1 MSTYSIVADQSALT
15 AALALCRG
23 DYQRNLLRGVES
35 LSGSTLK
42 GKARNWGGRYAEA
55 RRNILARMTGAGIA
69 WCERKGD
76 HGKRILVIGSS
87 N

>member
-23 DYQRNLLRGVES
+23 DYQRKLLRGAEA
-35 LSGSTLK
+35 LSGATLK
-42 GKARNWGGRYAEA
+42 GAAKRWGGRYLSS
-55 RRNILARMTGAGIA
+55 RRAILARMTKAGIV

-76 HGKRILVIGSS
+76 HGKRVLVIGSS